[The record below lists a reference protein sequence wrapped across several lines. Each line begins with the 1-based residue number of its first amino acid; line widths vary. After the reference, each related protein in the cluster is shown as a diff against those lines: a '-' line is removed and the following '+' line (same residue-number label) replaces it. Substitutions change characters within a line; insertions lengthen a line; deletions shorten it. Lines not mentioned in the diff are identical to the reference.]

1 MKAWIQPIFLGLLF
15 LFSSCTKETVFPDV
29 FGDIEGKVINSD
41 SNQPLS
47 KVSITTNPATNAIL
61 TEEDGSFFLDDVP
74 TGNYSIQ
81 ARKKGFS
88 NTTVTVTVRDSRP
101 AVASIVMNPTED
113 KPVTT
118 IDDLQPE
125 VVNWFNT
132 TSNDS
137 SFAEVEYRV
146 TNQNH
151 ETAIGEYKIYFEI
164 VTDEASF
171 YKEVSGTE
179 LKQGQTRY
187 GQFSRYIQNYTA
199 TDVIVNDVWVSKY

>member
-1 MKAWIQPIFLGLLF
+1 MKAWIQLIFLGLLM
-15 LFSSCTKETVFPDV
+15 LFSSCTKETIFPDV

-41 SNQPLS
+41 SNEPLY
-47 KVSITTNPATNAIL
+47 KVNITSNPATNAIL
-61 TEEDGSFFLDDVP
+61 TEEDGSFFLEDVP

-88 NTTVTVTVRDSRP
+88 NTTVTVSVRENR
-101 AVASIVMNPTED
+101 AATATIVMNPVED
-113 KPVTT
+113 KPGVT

-146 TNQNH
+146 TNLNE
-151 ETAIGEYKIYFEI
+151 ETDIGEYKIYFEI

-187 GQFSRYIQNYTA
+187 GAFSRYIQNYTA
-199 TDVIVNDVWVSKY
+199 TAVIVNDVWVGK